1 MNTLNKISG
10 VIERITGYF
19 LIFAFSTMT
28 IVYFSSI
35 IARFIFNTGIFWAE
49 EYTRY
54 INVALVMFGSA
65 TVARYNG
72 HTNISILE
80 NLVSK
85 DKEKWVVIFQQ
96 AVTAIY
102 FGIIIFVGFNMI
114 KVAGT
119 QVSSNMRIP
128 MKFIYGM
135 FPLAFTILVFQVIVF
150 ILNSIKEV
158 D

>member
-1 MNTLNKISG
+1 MDALNKISE
-10 VIERITGYF
+10 VIEKVTGYF

-54 INVALVMFGSA
+54 INVAMVMFGSA

-80 NLVSK
+80 NVVSEK
-85 DKEKWVVIFQQ
+85 MKKWVIILQQ
-96 AVTAIY
+96 SVTGIY
-102 FGIIIFVGFNMI
+102 FGITIFIGLKMI

-128 MKFIYGM
+128 MKFVYGM
-135 FPLAFTILVFQVIVF
+135 FPLAFTILVFQIIVF
-150 ILNSIKEV
+150 ILNSIKGVE
-158 D
+158 